1 MLFSLQMP
9 TCQAMLFRSVR
20 IYFVQRGPTYVW
32 QDVGW
37 LMEKCNKNTP
47 LVGFAHFD
55 RWDAR

>member
-32 QDVGW
+32 QDVG
-37 LMEKCNKNTP
+37 
-47 LVGFAHFD
+47 
-55 RWDAR
+55 